1 MTENPLHDQVV
12 DFLMNRFYGK
22 SLINNV
28 YRGDYVEG
36 LIYFALRDR
45 RWNLL
50 HPWAGWDLEREDGVR
65 VEVKNSAGWQ
75 TWSHCP
81 QYGATKNPEFSVA
94 PKKSYYLSSDV
105 CAKSKSA
112 DPPARSADLY
122 IFAWHPKTDRDIA
135 DHRRAEQWQFFV
147 IPESM
152 VAKSRGDKEKISLN
166 QVKELA
172 SAVTYAELAAK
183 VTAVADG
190 IPRGELKAHQLR

>member
-1 MTENPLHDQVV
+1 MSENPLHDQVV
-12 DFLMNRFYGK
+12 DFLMNRFYGDP
-22 SLINNV
+22 LINNV

-36 LIYFALRDR
+36 LIYFALRER
-45 RWNLL
+45 HWRLL

-81 QYGATKNPEFSVA
+81 QYGATKNPDFSVA

-135 DHRRAEQWQFFV
+135 DHRQVEQWQFFV
-147 IPESM
+147 IPERL

-166 QVKELA
+166 QVRELA
-172 SAVTYAELAAK
+172 AAVTYAELAAR